1 VYTTLLPVEHLPP
14 YIYGVP
20 CDLQAE
26 HLVQQLLLPFRD
38 GEMAPFILRENTLY
52 AFQDLIDPSNPF
64 FPLSTDKRVERIQT
78 LDWWDD
84 PDKARWFV
92 ALLNRALNKLT
103 GRRGLHL
110 DKEHNRYY
118 FPVEVVGHEREVSY
132 RPLNQSQ
139 ASRKVVWQPRRKAT
153 GETKGFWYHRAVAL
167 RFLRASTRSWVLSV
181 RPELRI
187 TTDGVT
193 LPRSELIGRRVNRKM
208 SHMFNY
214 DLLGEVHF
222 WRDYL
227 SDSQPRLL
235 FPFGAPIQ
243 HIRISTNLLSGRV
256 QWPGIPEEY
265 ARPFRNA
272 QYADDL
278 FSYANLLDLIDI
290 DPTDFDVDDVDDDEP
305 D

>member
-1 VYTTLLPVEHLPP
+1 
-14 YIYGVP
+14 
-20 CDLQAE
+20 
-26 HLVQQLLLPFRD
+26 
-38 GEMAPFILRENTLY
+38 
-52 AFQDLIDPSNPF
+52 
-64 FPLSTDKRVERIQT
+64 
-78 LDWWDD
+78 
-84 PDKARWFV
+84 
-92 ALLNRALNKLT
+92 
-103 GRRGLHL
+103 
-110 DKEHNRYY
+110 
-118 FPVEVVGHEREVSY
+118 
-132 RPLNQSQ
+132 
-139 ASRKVVWQPRRKAT
+139 
-153 GETKGFWYHRAVAL
+153 
-167 RFLRASTRSWVLSV
+167 
-181 RPELRI
+181 
-187 TTDGVT
+187 
-193 LPRSELIGRRVNRKM
+193 
-208 SHMFNY
+208 MFNY